1 MSRDTTRQ
9 QLFEACN
16 QNRVAA
22 QLLDYFMNVHAL
34 KLRKNPDAEPHSSEL
49 WMDFARGDL
58 AAKLMVSDKTVRRA
72 ILCLVERRFITVH
85 KVSGMDR
92 TNRYE
97 LHRSLVETVFQPL
110 PLFESV
116 ASSEVDHMD
125 KMTECIRSKCP
136 DASGHFDR
144 MHSVKMTGCI
154 SLPLPSSSF
163 PSPSAGADAASE
175 IEIQTRPAT
184 EPSGLPD
191 VAEQQA
197 EDAERE
203 GLLEQLRSIGIA
215 QEYAEAHLSRHTRQ
229 KLQAALACLAI
240 DRRSKPIRSEA
251 GYVLGFL
258 ADPQK
263 YGYDLDAQG
272 CWRSSK
278 ELFLEEKRRRQARSR
293 DSPALDPRQAAYVA
307 WDRLSS
313 AQQLAIRQA
322 IQQQHPDISPA
333 LLMQRCREQALNIT
347 REAPCPKQ
355 P

>member
-1 MSRDTTRQ
+1 MRDSTRNQ
-9 QLFEACN
+9 ILEACDRIKSHAEVMRFLLHVYRL
-16 QNRVAA
+16 RVRDWPDERPDSPRLWLDFSYATLA
-22 QLLDYFMNVHAL
+22 DKTDCSRRTLMRAIKLL
-34 KLRKNPDAEPHSSEL
+34 K
-49 WMDFARGDL
+49 ARG
-58 AAKLMVSDKTVRRA
+58 
-72 ILCLVERRFITVH
+72 FITVH
-85 KVSGMDR
+85 SSEGERNLYQVNEGAIDR
-92 TNRYE
+92 WLQRM
-97 LHRSLVETVFQPL
+97 
-110 PLFESV
+110 PLFEQNEAELEACHPCHDV
-116 ASSEVDHMD
+116 
-125 KMTECIRSKCP
+125 
-136 DASGHFDR
+136 
-144 MHSVKMTGCI
+144 TGTGDTVSPPPVTPCHGYPCHGVTGSPYM
-154 SLPLPSSSF
+154 SLYSL
-163 PSPSAGADAASE
+163 PSPSAGVADAASE

-240 DRRSKPIRSEA
+240 DRRNKPIRSEA

-258 ADPQK
+258 AHPQK

-272 CWRSSK
+272 RWRSSK
-278 ELFLEEKRRRQARSR
+278 ELAREEKLRRQDRTR
-293 DSPALDPRQAAYVA
+293 DSPSVDPRQAAYVA

-313 AQQLAIRQA
+313 AQQQAIRQA

-355 P
+355 L